1 MQNIRLKGLYIFLL
15 IISIIALDLYT
26 KFVVSGDNNTIVV
39 SSFIKLHT
47 INNYGIAFSLFDG
60 LQDGGRLLLSIV
72 ILIILI
78 FVAYELY
85 KNLRSSINYLLGL
98 SLVLGGGV
106 ANFIDR
112 FDNGSVT
119 DFIILHYENIY
130 FPAVFNIADL
140 SISIGAI
147 FIIFHLIGIPRGSNQ
162 IQ

>member
-26 KFVVSGDNNTIVV
+26 KFVVSGDNNTIIL

-60 LQDGGRLLLSIV
+60 LQDDGRLLLSIV
-72 ILIILI
+72 ILIVLI

-147 FIIFHLIGIPRGSNQ
+147 FIIFHLVGIPRGSSQ
-162 IQ
+162 I

>member
-1 MQNIRLKGLYIFLL
+1 MQNIRLKGLYILLL

-26 KFVVSGDNNTIVV
+26 KFVVSGDNNTIIL

-60 LQDGGRLLLSIV
+60 LQDGGRFLLSIV
-72 ILIILI
+72 ILIVLI

-140 SISIGAI
+140 AISIGAI
-147 FIIFHLIGIPRGSNQ
+147 FIIFHLVGIPRGSSQ
-162 IQ
+162 I

>member
-26 KFVVSGDNNTIVV
+26 KFVVSGDNNTIIV

-60 LQDGGRLLLSIV
+60 LQDGGRLLLSIL
-72 ILIILI
+72 ILIVLI

-147 FIIFHLIGIPRGSNQ
+147 FIIFHLVGAPRGSDQ
-162 IQ
+162 I

>member
-1 MQNIRLKGLYIFLL
+1 MQNIRLKALYIFLL
-15 IISIIALDLYT
+15 IISIIVLDLYT
-26 KFVVSGDNNTIVV
+26 KSLVSGQNNTVV
-39 SSFIKLHT
+39 LSSFIKLHT

-60 LQDGGRLLLSIV
+60 LQDGGRIFLSIV
-72 ILIILI
+72 IFIILA
-78 FVAYELY
+78 FVSYELY
-85 KNLRSSINYLLGL
+85 KNLNAPISYSLGL
-98 SLVLGGGV
+98 SLVLGGGI

-147 FIIFHLIGIPRGSNQ
+147 YIIFYLVGISRDSNQ
-162 IQ
+162 I

>member
-1 MQNIRLKGLYIFLL
+1 M
-15 IISIIALDLYT
+15 DLYT
-26 KFVVSGDNNTIVV
+26 KFVVSGLDNTITL

-47 INNYGIAFSLFDG
+47 TNNYGIAFSLFDG

-119 DFIILHYENIY
+119 DFIIVHYENIY

>member
-26 KFVVSGDNNTIVV
+26 KFVVSGLDNTITL

-47 INNYGIAFSLFDG
+47 TNNYGIAFSLFDG
-60 LQDGGRLLLSIV
+60 LHDGGRLLLSIV

-119 DFIILHYENIY
+119 DFILVHYENIY

-147 FIIFHLIGIPRGSNQ
+147 FIIFHLVGIPRGSRQ
-162 IQ
+162 I

>member
-15 IISIIALDLYT
+15 IISIIAFDLYT
-26 KFVVSGDNNTIVV
+26 KFVVSSLDNTIIL

-47 INNYGIAFSLFDG
+47 INNYGIAFSLLDG
-60 LQDGGRLLLSIV
+60 LQDGGRLLLSLV

-85 KNLRSSINYLLGL
+85 KNLRSSVSYLLGL
-98 SLVLGGGV
+98 SLVLGGGF

-119 DFIILHYENIY
+119 DFIILHYEDIY

-147 FIIFHLIGIPRGSNQ
+147 FIIFHLVRNT
-162 IQ
+162 

>member
-26 KFVVSGDNNTIVV
+26 KFVVSGDNNTIIV

-72 ILIILI
+72 ILIVLI

-130 FPAVFNIADL
+130 FPAVFNIEDL
-140 SISIGAI
+140 AISIGAI
-147 FIIFHLIGIPRGSNQ
+147 FIIFHLAGIPRGSSQ
-162 IQ
+162 V

>member
-26 KFVVSGDNNTIVV
+26 KFVVSGDNNTIIV

-60 LQDGGRLLLSIV
+60 LQDGGRLLLSFV
-72 ILIILI
+72 ILIVLV

-85 KNLRSSINYLLGL
+85 NNLRSSINYLLGL

-147 FIIFHLIGIPRGSNQ
+147 FIIFHLIGIPRGRSQ
-162 IQ
+162 I

>member
-15 IISIIALDLYT
+15 IISIIAFDLYT
-26 KFVVSGDNNTIVV
+26 KFVVSSLDNTIIL

-47 INNYGIAFSLFDG
+47 INNYGIAFSLLDG
-60 LQDGGRLLLSIV
+60 LQDGGRLLLSFV
-72 ILIILI
+72 ILIILV

-85 KNLRSSINYLLGL
+85 KNLRSSVSYPLGL
-98 SLVLGGGV
+98 SLVLGGGF

-119 DFIILHYENIY
+119 DFIILHYEDIY

-147 FIIFHLIGIPRGSNQ
+147 FIIFHLVRNT
-162 IQ
+162 

>member
-26 KFVVSGDNNTIVV
+26 KFVVSGDNNTIIV

-60 LQDGGRLLLSIV
+60 LQDGGRLLLSTV
-72 ILIILI
+72 ILIVLI

-147 FIIFHLIGIPRGSNQ
+147 FIIFHLAGIPRGSSQ
-162 IQ
+162 V

>member
-1 MQNIRLKGLYIFLL
+1 MQNIRLKGLFIFLL

-26 KFVVSGDNNTIVV
+26 KFVVSGLDNTIIL

-47 INNYGIAFSLFDG
+47 INNYGIAFSLLDG
-60 LQDGGRLLLSIV
+60 LHDGGRLLLSFV
-72 ILIILI
+72 ILIILV

-85 KNLRSSINYLLGL
+85 KNLGSSVSYLLGL
-98 SLVLGGGV
+98 SLVLGGGF

-112 FDNGSVT
+112 FDNGAVT

-147 FIIFHLIGIPRGSNQ
+147 FIIFHLVGTPRGRNQ
-162 IQ
+162 I

>member
-26 KFVVSGDNNTIVV
+26 KFVVSGDNNTIIV

-72 ILIILI
+72 ILIVLI
-78 FVAYELY
+78 FVAYELC

-147 FIIFHLIGIPRGSNQ
+147 FIIFHLAGIPRGSSQ
-162 IQ
+162 I

>member
-1 MQNIRLKGLYIFLL
+1 M
-15 IISIIALDLYT
+15 
-26 KFVVSGDNNTIVV
+26 
-39 SSFIKLHT
+39 
-47 INNYGIAFSLFDG
+47 
-60 LQDGGRLLLSIV
+60 SIV

-98 SLVLGGGV
+98 SLVLGGGI

-119 DFIILHYENIY
+119 DFIVVHYENIY

-140 SISIGAI
+140 SISIGAM
-147 FIIFHLIGIPRGSNQ
+147 FIIFHLVGMSRDSNQ
-162 IQ
+162 I

>member
-26 KFVVSGDNNTIVV
+26 KFVVSGDNNTIIV

-60 LQDGGRLLLSIV
+60 LQDGGRLVLSIV
-72 ILIILI
+72 ILIVLI

-140 SISIGAI
+140 AISLS
-147 FIIFHLIGIPRGSNQ
+147 LIHI
-162 IQ
+162 

>member
-1 MQNIRLKGLYIFLL
+1 M
-15 IISIIALDLYT
+15 DLYS
-26 KFVVSGDNNTIVV
+26 KFVVSDLDNTITL

-47 INNYGIAFSLFDG
+47 VNNYGIAFSLFDG
-60 LQDGGRLLLSIV
+60 LQDDGRLFLNIV

-85 KNLRSSINYLLGL
+85 KNFKSSINYVLGL
-98 SLVLGGGV
+98 SLILGGGV

-112 FDNGSVT
+112 FDNGAVT

-147 FIIFHLIGIPRGSNQ
+147 FIICHLVGAPRGSNQ
-162 IQ
+162 I

>member
-1 MQNIRLKGLYIFLL
+1 M
-15 IISIIALDLYT
+15 DLYT
-26 KFVVSGDNNTIVV
+26 KFVVSGLDNTIIL

-60 LQDGGRLLLSIV
+60 IQDGGRLLLSII

-78 FVAYELY
+78 FVTYELY

-112 FDNGSVT
+112 FDTVSYT
-119 DFIILHYENIY
+119 
-130 FPAVFNIADL
+130 
-140 SISIGAI
+140 
-147 FIIFHLIGIPRGSNQ
+147 HLTLPTSPKV
-162 IQ
+162 

>member
-1 MQNIRLKGLYIFLL
+1 MQNIRLKGLFIFLL

-26 KFVVSGDNNTIVV
+26 KFVVSGLDNTIIL

-47 INNYGIAFSLFDG
+47 INNYGIAFSIFDG
-60 LQDGGRLLLSIV
+60 IQDGGRLLLSIA

-140 SISIGAI
+140 SISTGAI
-147 FIIFHLIGIPRGSNQ
+147 FIIFHLVGTSRGSNQ
-162 IQ
+162 I

>member
-26 KFVVSGDNNTIVV
+26 KFVVSGDNNTIIV

-72 ILIILI
+72 ILIVLI

-130 FPAVFNIADL
+130 FLQFL
-140 SISIGAI
+140 TLQTS
-147 FIIFHLIGIPRGSNQ
+147 Q
-162 IQ
+162 

>member
-26 KFVVSGDNNTIVV
+26 KFVVSGDNNTIIL

-47 INNYGIAFSLFDG
+47 INNYGIAFSIFDG
-60 LQDGGRLLLSIV
+60 LQDGGRFLLSIV
-72 ILIILI
+72 ILIVLI

-140 SISIGAI
+140 
-147 FIIFHLIGIPRGSNQ
+147 LNKPLVQ
-162 IQ
+162 YL

>member
-15 IISIIALDLYT
+15 IISIVALDLYT
-26 KFVVSGDNNTIVV
+26 KFVVSGLDNTIRL

-47 INNYGIAFSLFDG
+47 INNYGIAFSLFDN
-60 LQDGGRLLLSIV
+60 LQDGGRKLLS
-72 ILIILI
+72 LIIIIILT
-78 FVAYELY
+78 FVTYELY

-112 FDNGSVT
+112 FDNGAVT

-147 FIIFHLIGIPRGSNQ
+147 FIIFHLAGIPRGSNQ
-162 IQ
+162 I

>member
-26 KFVVSGDNNTIVV
+26 KFVVSGLDNTITL

-47 INNYGIAFSLFDG
+47 TNNYGIAFSLFDG

-85 KNLRSSINYLLGL
+85 KNLRSSISYLLGL

-112 FDNGSVT
+112 CDNGSVT
-119 DFIILHYENIY
+119 DFIILHYEDIY

-147 FIIFHLIGIPRGSNQ
+147 FIIFHLAGIPRVSNQ
-162 IQ
+162 I

>member
-15 IISIIALDLYT
+15 IISIIAFDLYT
-26 KFVVSGDNNTIVV
+26 KFVVSSLNNTIIL

-47 INNYGIAFSLFDG
+47 INNYGIAFSLLDG
-60 LQDGGRLLLSIV
+60 LQDGGRLLLSFV

-78 FVAYELY
+78 LVAYELY
-85 KNLRSSINYLLGL
+85 KNLRSSVSYLLGL
-98 SLVLGGGV
+98 SLVLGGGF

-119 DFIILHYENIY
+119 DFIILHYEDIY

-147 FIIFHLIGIPRGSNQ
+147 FIIFHLVRNT
-162 IQ
+162 

>member
-1 MQNIRLKGLYIFLL
+1 M
-15 IISIIALDLYT
+15 DLYT
-26 KFVVSGDNNTIVV
+26 KFVASGLDNTIIL

-60 LQDGGRLLLSIV
+60 LQDGGRLLLSIL

-78 FVAYELY
+78 FVAYELFI
-85 KNLRSSINYLLGL
+85 NLKSSINYPLGL

-112 FDNGSVT
+112 FDNGAVT

-147 FIIFHLIGIPRGSNQ
+147 FIIFHLAGTPRGSHQ
-162 IQ
+162 I

>member
-26 KFVVSGDNNTIVV
+26 KFVVSGDNNTIIV

-60 LQDGGRLLLSIV
+60 LQHDGRLLLSIV
-72 ILIILI
+72 ILIVLI

-98 SLVLGGGV
+98 SLILGGGV

-140 SISIGAI
+140 AISIGAI
-147 FIIFHLIGIPRGSNQ
+147 FIIFHLAGIPRGSSQ
-162 IQ
+162 I

>member
-26 KFVVSGDNNTIVV
+26 KFVVSGDNNTIIL

-60 LQDGGRLLLSIV
+60 LPDGGRLLLSIV
-72 ILIILI
+72 ILIVLI

-140 SISIGAI
+140 AISIGAI
-147 FIIFHLIGIPRGSNQ
+147 FIIFHLAGIPRGSNQ
-162 IQ
+162 I

>member
-15 IISIIALDLYT
+15 IISIIAFDLYT
-26 KFVVSGDNNTIVV
+26 KFVVSSLDNTIIL

-47 INNYGIAFSLFDG
+47 INNYGIAFSLLDG
-60 LQDGGRLLLSIV
+60 LQDGGRLLLSFV

-85 KNLRSSINYLLGL
+85 KNLRSSVSYLLGL
-98 SLVLGGGV
+98 SLVLGGGF

-119 DFIILHYENIY
+119 DFIILHYEDIY

-147 FIIFHLIGIPRGSNQ
+147 FIIFHLVRNTQ
-162 IQ
+162 WQ

>member
-1 MQNIRLKGLYIFLL
+1 MQNIRLKGLFIFLL

-26 KFVVSGDNNTIVV
+26 KFVVSGLDNTIIL

-47 INNYGIAFSLFDG
+47 INNYGIAFSLLDS
-60 LQDGGRLLLSIV
+60 LQDGGRLLLSIG

-85 KNLRSSINYLLGL
+85 KNLRSSVNYLLGL
-98 SLVLGGGV
+98 SLVLGGGF

-119 DFIILHYENIY
+119 DFIILHYEDIY

-140 SISIGAI
+140 SISIGAM
-147 FIIFHLIGIPRGSNQ
+147 FIIFHLVGTSRGSNQ
-162 IQ
+162 I

>member
-26 KFVVSGDNNTIVV
+26 KFVVSGDNNTITL

-72 ILIILI
+72 ILIVLI

-147 FIIFHLIGIPRGSNQ
+147 FIIFHLVGIPRGSSQ
-162 IQ
+162 I

>member
-1 MQNIRLKGLYIFLL
+1 MQNIRLKGLFIFLL
-15 IISIIALDLYT
+15 IISIIALDLYS
-26 KFVVSGDNNTIVV
+26 KFIVSDLDNTITL

-47 INNYGIAFSLFDG
+47 VNNYGIAFSLFDG
-60 LQDGGRLLLSIV
+60 LQDGGRLFLSIV

-85 KNLRSSINYLLGL
+85 KNLKSPINYVLGL
-98 SLVLGGGV
+98 SLILGGGV

-112 FDNGSVT
+112 FDNGAVT

-140 SISIGAI
+140 AISIGAI
-147 FIIFHLIGIPRGSNQ
+147 FIIFHLAGIPRGSSQ
-162 IQ
+162 V